1 MVTVQSIMSRT
12 VFRVDGSTA
21 IREAARIMAD
31 KSLGSLLVTQ
41 NHEITGIL
49 TEADLVKRVLAYDL
63 NPDTHAVEE
72 VMSTSLISVPVDTG
86 ILDAR
91 DIMDNEKIRHLLV
104 TEADEICGIV
114 SVRDLIHHRRLTG

>member
-1 MVTVQSIMSRT
+1 MVTVRNIMSRT

-41 NHEITGIL
+41 DHEITGIL

-63 NPDTHAVEE
+63 NPDTHSVEE
-72 VMSTSLISVPVDTG
+72 VMSTPLVTIPADTG
-86 ILDAR
+86 ILEAR
-91 DIMDNEKIRHLLV
+91 DLMDSEKIRHLLV

-114 SVRDLIHHRRLTG
+114 SVRDLIHHPRLSG